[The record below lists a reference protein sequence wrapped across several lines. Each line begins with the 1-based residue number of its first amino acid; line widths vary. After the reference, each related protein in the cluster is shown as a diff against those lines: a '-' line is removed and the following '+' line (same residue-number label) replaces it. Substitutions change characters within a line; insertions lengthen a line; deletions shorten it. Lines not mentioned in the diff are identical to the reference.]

1 MFRVCDKCLQEFIN
15 ITSGAPAFDDRAPD
29 AMRLDPRFCSVNAC
43 AEWTCSCY
51 DPTTGQGLAGSEPI
65 INQIEGTAECPYECR
80 ADLDIVDNEQTL
92 QLPGPP
98 GQAETRTEYQ
108 CCGDYFNENQA
119 VCLNWI
125 YIFDIPY
132 CIDLQLWS
140 RTNEA
145 GCLIEECCGEESG
158 GGGGEGPMPGP
169 GGRRLFTLT
178 DEQVRELKQGQRVL
192 LQAPPT
198 GGEPTG
204 DNNQNNNNAATTA
217 SNSNNNNDVVE
228 TTAAASSS
236 SSNKNN
242 NNVVTTQA
250 AQNNVETTPTSSGGD
265 GAGTGDGGAGQ
276 GDGGNEVVQTTA
288 AASTG
293 GDGGSTGDG
302 GAGTGDGDTGT
313 GDGDTG
319 TGDGGTGTG
328 DGETGTG

>member
-1 MFRVCDKCLQEFIN
+1 MFGACDLFDTQCVARGISDVDSLTIYGQEGTCECRNVEDCPRSVPSCKCPGPMFRVCDKCLQEFIN

-169 GGRRLFTLT
+169 GQLLC
-178 DEQVRELKQGQRVL
+178 LPPRVL
-192 LQAPPT
+192 RDAW
-198 GGEPTG
+198 
-204 DNNQNNNNAATTA
+204 D
-217 SNSNNNNDVVE
+217 
-228 TTAAASSS
+228 
-236 SSNKNN
+236 
-242 NNVVTTQA
+242 
-250 AQNNVETTPTSSGGD
+250 
-265 GAGTGDGGAGQ
+265 
-276 GDGGNEVVQTTA
+276 
-288 AASTG
+288 
-293 GDGGSTGDG
+293 
-302 GAGTGDGDTGT
+302 
-313 GDGDTG
+313 
-319 TGDGGTGTG
+319 
-328 DGETGTG
+328 